1 MNPADLRTWGREMRL
16 TQREAAE
23 VVRADLRTHVEDVPP
38 QNVISRDTPLL
49 LRCRIR
55 PGTP

>member
-1 MNPADLRTWGREMRL
+1 MNPADLRTWAREMRA
-16 TQREAAE
+16 REAAE